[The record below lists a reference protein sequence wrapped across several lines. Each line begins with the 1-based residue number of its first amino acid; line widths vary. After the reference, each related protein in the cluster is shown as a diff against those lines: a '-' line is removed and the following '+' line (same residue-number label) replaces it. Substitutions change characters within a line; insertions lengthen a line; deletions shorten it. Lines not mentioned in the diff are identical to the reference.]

1 MQPSQASANASAA
14 SPSPSASTPQQQQQ
28 PQAAVQQQQ
37 SRQTAAQHAQSRAPP
52 SAPQPQPQQQQQ
64 QQQTQA
70 PLNVRDA
77 LQYLDR
83 VKQQFANDYDVY
95 DQFLTIMKDFKTQ
108 TIDTPGVI
116 DRVSS
121 LFRDHP
127 SLIQG
132 FNTFLPPGYRIEC
145 HVATTN
151 GSGVGGAGGASGKT
165 NTITV
170 TTPMGVTTRTQ
181 NVSTGVG
188 AGAAGG
194 ATRPAGSATAGPT
207 SAQAGPVSSL
217 TRPPGPAPSAS
228 APLLGAAATTATSG
242 TSNLPGSRLPPL
254 PSQQHQHHHHPQHNQ
269 QQQQAPPP
277 VSSAAAPSRAI
288 SPPAPIPPFGGAR
301 TSAPWA
307 QQMQQQRA
315 AAAAAAGTGT
325 ASGTGAASQVQGGRP
340 AGQQGNVATPG
351 GAKAPASASPAPYSH
366 HQQQPQHSAST
377 AQGTKGSEQAMSGA
391 GQQGRSAAPQ
401 QHGYPSASGPGS
413 SAPAQAHAPA
423 SSAPPAAASST
434 AAVAS
439 VSTPISARE
448 STPASTTP
456 SQAQAAPQP
465 QMMEFNHA
473 ITYVNKIKNR
483 FAKDPETYKTF
494 LEILQTYQKD
504 QRPIQEVYTQVTALF
519 KDAPDLLDEFKA
531 FLPDTSG
538 QADGGAASGPQGA
551 MAPGAGGA
559 AGATAAKKKQDL
571 GATRSASQI
580 PSGGASAPS
589 KPTLA
594 QQQQQQASNLGN
606 TAAAA
611 NEKKKRAAPGTS
623 DKAKAKRAKMAHLQ
637 TSGVDGSPQ
646 QRAHAQQ
653 QQQQHATE
661 QFVQQQQQQHTPVS
675 PYGPSS
681 ITGAMGPQHAAHPHP
696 YAAAPPGFPGAP
708 RLQSAYDSY
717 LSQHHNPTLVQP
729 DEFSFFDRVKK
740 HLDDREAY
748 TEFLK
753 LLNLF
758 TQEIIDLKTLVSKSL
773 LFFGNDEMLVAQFK
787 ELVGWDPV
795 TDGRAQGEE
804 WVIDNESFHDR
815 PRVELHLL
823 KSFGPSYR
831 KLPDTEIDLACSGR
845 GPLEWSVLNDEWV
858 AFATWAS
865 EGSGAHRKNPYEEA
879 LYNSEQER
887 HWYSFHIT
895 SMARTIAYLE
905 PIAARL
911 ALMSSEERAAFKLGG
926 GGDDGSLQGGIGG
939 TAPSVYERIIRKIY
953 GKDHGWEI
961 LQALEDNP
969 GVAVPIVLARL
980 KQKDDEWKRAE
991 REWNKVWREVDAKNH
1006 YRALDHQAIPFKALD
1021 KKLTTTSKSLTGE
1034 IDTLRSKKQV
1044 KRFDIPGVNV
1054 PIHPSQPTGAI
1065 TYPTDSISPSLPPPL
1080 RPLHQFELHMT
1091 DRSVLFDV
1099 LKLTVSY
1106 LDRDQTNY
1114 SAPERARVENFL
1126 RLFVPLLWGVPQ
1138 EEMEANLGPSQHADQ
1153 LEVDDELETD
1163 ADAATETDSAAGD
1176 AGEGSEDGASSST
1189 SQRKTFGKRG
1199 ASDLRKRLLVHAAAT
1214 VGRSGNLLGLNGKP
1228 GSRAASPSEEDS
1240 ELGKLADALWI
1251 RLTEIKADGEPV
1263 EPPSPDLDIEPRR
1276 YSFFAN
1282 STFYCLVRVIHT
1294 LYHRLLAFK
1303 QLATRLAAQHNQTR
1317 LNPLSVELG
1326 LSTPVPTVDGDVK
1339 AAEHYYEHLLDLSE
1353 KLFDGDIDASTFE
1366 EQLRYMVGIRAYPL
1380 FTIDKLI
1387 GTAIKHIHTINSDG
1401 RCQDIFT
1408 LLERDRARTSTTP
1421 RQQIAYRMEVEQVL
1435 HQDENLY
1442 RLEWIPS
1449 ANAMTIQ
1456 LLGKEDLTLD
1466 DAHGSETKL
1475 HQSWL
1480 ASYVL
1485 VSPSEGIGAPV
1496 KAPLLKRNRNVSA
1509 TKEPPAFEIVPGLE
1523 AKVGEKGYQLRF
1535 VAGTEDC
1542 LYRRITT
1549 AISTEEAENATSVN
1563 EPRQERFAQWL
1574 HLQLNPEDAEGA
1586 GEEAV
1591 DAEETDA
1598 NTEAQQEA
1606 VGEVADGTAAAAVGA
1621 DNMESAGAV
1630 EGDVAMQED

>member
-1 MQPSQASANASAA
+1 MQSPAGSAPAGHGP
-14 SPSPSASTPQQQQQ
+14 SPSPSTAAAAPHAQPQPAAQQRPAASLPPAQHAQNRHQQPPPPPPQQQQQ
-28 PQAAVQQQQ
+28 H
-37 SRQTAAQHAQSRAPP
+37 TH
-52 SAPQPQPQQQQQ
+52 QQQQQ
-64 QQQTQA
+64 QPTQA

-77 LQYLDR
+77 LHYLDR

-151 GSGVGGAGGASGKT
+151 GSGVGGVGGANGGKTKT

-181 NVSTGVG
+181 DVSTAG
-188 AGAAGG
+188 AGA
-194 ATRPAGSATAGPT
+194 RPAAAAAGPPSRPGT
-207 SAQAGPVSSL
+207 GPTAAQAGPVSALS
-217 TRPPGPAPSAS
+217 RPPGPVPSAS
-228 APLLGAAATTATSG
+228 APLLGAATTTATSA
-242 TSNLPGSRLPPL
+242 TSGLPGSRLPPL
-254 PSQQHQHHHHPQHNQ
+254 PSQQQ
-269 QQQQAPPP
+269 QLPPP
-277 VSSAAAPSRAI
+277 TSSGPSRTI

-301 TSAPWA
+301 TAPWA
-307 QQMQQQRA
+307 QQMQQQQQRVAAA
-315 AAAAAAGTGT
+315 AAAAAAGGGGG
-325 ASGTGAASQVQGGRP
+325 ASAGTGGPAPGAGGRP
-340 AGQQGNVATPG
+340 GQSSGPETKPPSSG
-351 GAKAPASASPAPYSH
+351 SGASPGPYAAQ
-366 HQQQPQHSAST
+366 QQQPPSSGKSAEST
-377 AQGTKGSEQAMSGA
+377 AYPTARRTGHFAPSS
-391 GQQGRSAAPQ
+391 SAA
-401 QHGYPSASGPGS
+401 GS
-413 SAPAQAHAPA
+413 STPAQAPSAA
-423 SSAPPAAASST
+423 ASAPPVVT
-434 AAVAS
+434 ATA
-439 VSTPISARE
+439 
-448 STPASTTP
+448 STPASAREATP
-456 SQAQAAPQP
+456 GSATSTAPAAPAPQP

-538 QADGGAASGPQGA
+538 QADTASSASGGMPS
-551 MAPGAGGA
+551 GA
-559 AGATAAKKKQDL
+559 AGSSKKKEL
-571 GATRSASQI
+571 GATRSASQV
-580 PSGGASAPS
+580 PVGSSAAPA

-594 QQQQQQASNLGN
+594 QQQQQQQASNLG
-606 TAAAA
+606 AAAA
-611 NEKKKRAAPGTS
+611 AGGGEKKKRAAPGTS
-623 DKAKAKRAKMAHLQ
+623 DKAKAKRAKMQHLQ
-637 TSGVDGSPQ
+637 TAGGTGAGLDGAVSQPQ
-646 QRAHAQQ
+646 QQQQHRGHAQQ
-653 QQQQHATE
+653 QQHAAE
-661 QFVQQQQQQHTPVS
+661 QFVQQQQQQQQLTPVS
-675 PYGPSS
+675 PYGPSPLA
-681 ITGAMGPQHAAHPHP
+681 GGMGPQHAHPHP

-717 LSQHHNPTLVQP
+717 LSQHHNPALVQP

-773 LFFGNDEMLVAQFK
+773 LFFGNNELLVAQFK

-804 WVIDNESFHDR
+804 WIIDNESIRDR

-831 KLPDTEIDLACSGR
+831 KLPDSEIELACSGR

-887 HWYSFHIT
+887 HWYSYHIT

-911 ALMSSEERAAFKLGG
+911 ALMSSEERAAFKLGS
-926 GGDDGSLQGGIGG
+926 GGDDVGGQHGGGIGG

-991 REWNKVWREVDAKNH
+991 REWNKVWREVDAKNY

-1021 KKLTTTSKSLTGE
+1021 KKLTTTSKSLIGE
-1034 IDTLRSKKQV
+1034 IETLRTKKQI
-1044 KRFDIPGVNV
+1044 KRFDILGVNM
-1054 PIHPSQPTGAI
+1054 PKPASQPTAAI

-1138 EEMEANLGPSQHADQ
+1138 EEMEANLGPSQHSDQ
-1153 LEVDDELETD
+1153 LDADDEAETD

-1176 AGEGSEDGASSST
+1176 AGEGSEDGASSSST
-1189 SQRKTFGKRG
+1189 SQRKVVGKRG
-1199 ASDLRKRLLVHAAAT
+1199 AADLRKRLLVHAAAS
-1214 VGRSGNLLGLNGKP
+1214 VGRTGNLPGMNGKP
-1228 GSRAASPSEEDS
+1228 GSRAASPSDEGS

-1251 RLTEIKADGEPV
+1251 RLTETAPDGKPI
-1263 EPPSPDLDIEPRR
+1263 EPPSPDLVIEPRR
-1276 YSFFAN
+1276 YNFFAN
-1282 STFYCLVRVIHT
+1282 STFYCLVRVIHA

-1303 QLATRLAAQHNQTR
+1303 QLAAQLAAKHNQSR
-1317 LNPLSVELG
+1317 LNPLSIELG
-1326 LSTPVPTVDGDVK
+1326 LSTPVPTVDGEGN

-1353 KLFDGDIDASTFE
+1353 KLFDNDIDASTFE

-1408 LLERDRARTSTTP
+1408 LLEKDRARDSTTP

-1435 HQDENLY
+1435 HQDENVY

-1449 ANAMTIQ
+1449 ANALTIQ

-1466 DAHGSETKL
+1466 DAHGSEVKL

-1496 KAPLLKRNRNVSA
+1496 KAPLLKRNRNVTA
-1509 TKEPPAFEIVPGLE
+1509 TEEPPAFEILPGLE

-1542 LYRRITT
+1542 LYRRITAST
-1549 AISTEEAENATSVN
+1549 ADEETESSTTVN
-1563 EPRQERFAQWL
+1563 QRRQERFAQWL
-1574 HLQLNPEDAEGA
+1574 HLQLHPDDETGADDDAEEEAGEEKADVQENGVAAVEPAPTAAEGA
-1586 GEEAV
+1586 G
-1591 DAEETDA
+1591 DL
-1598 NTEAQQEA
+1598 
-1606 VGEVADGTAAAAVGA
+1606 
-1621 DNMESAGAV
+1621 ESAGAV
-1630 EGDVAMQED
+1630 EADVAMQED

>member
-1 MQPSQASANASAA
+1 
-14 SPSPSASTPQQQQQ
+14 
-28 PQAAVQQQQ
+28 
-37 SRQTAAQHAQSRAPP
+37 
-52 SAPQPQPQQQQQ
+52 
-64 QQQTQA
+64 
-70 PLNVRDA
+70 
-77 LQYLDR
+77 
-83 VKQQFANDYDVY
+83 
-95 DQFLTIMKDFKTQ
+95 
-108 TIDTPGVI
+108 
-116 DRVSS
+116 
-121 LFRDHP
+121 
-127 SLIQG
+127 
-132 FNTFLPPGYRIEC
+132 
-145 HVATTN
+145 
-151 GSGVGGAGGASGKT
+151 
-165 NTITV
+165 
-170 TTPMGVTTRTQ
+170 
-181 NVSTGVG
+181 
-188 AGAAGG
+188 
-194 ATRPAGSATAGPT
+194 
-207 SAQAGPVSSL
+207 
-217 TRPPGPAPSAS
+217 
-228 APLLGAAATTATSG
+228 
-242 TSNLPGSRLPPL
+242 
-254 PSQQHQHHHHPQHNQ
+254 
-269 QQQQAPPP
+269 
-277 VSSAAAPSRAI
+277 
-288 SPPAPIPPFGGAR
+288 
-301 TSAPWA
+301 
-307 QQMQQQRA
+307 
-315 AAAAAAGTGT
+315 
-325 ASGTGAASQVQGGRP
+325 
-340 AGQQGNVATPG
+340 
-351 GAKAPASASPAPYSH
+351 
-366 HQQQPQHSAST
+366 
-377 AQGTKGSEQAMSGA
+377 
-391 GQQGRSAAPQ
+391 
-401 QHGYPSASGPGS
+401 
-413 SAPAQAHAPA
+413 
-423 SSAPPAAASST
+423 
-434 AAVAS
+434 
-439 VSTPISARE
+439 
-448 STPASTTP
+448 
-456 SQAQAAPQP
+456 
-465 QMMEFNHA
+465 MMEFNHA

-538 QADGGAASGPQGA
+538 QADAAAAASGGQGA
-551 MAPGAGGA
+551 MTPGGGMAAAA
-559 AGATAAKKKQDL
+559 AGRKKEL

-580 PSGGASAPS
+580 PTGPSAAG

-594 QQQQQQASNLGN
+594 QQQQQQAANVGASAGAG

-611 NEKKKRAAPGTS
+611 AGEKKKRAAPGTS
-623 DKAKAKRAKMAHLQ
+623 DKAKAKRAKMQHLQ
-637 TSGVDGSPQ
+637 TGSGIDGSSQQQ
-646 QRAHAQQ
+646 QRAQTQQ
-653 QQQQHATE
+653 QQQQQATE
-661 QFVQQQQQQHTPVS
+661 QFVQQQQQHQQQQLTPVS
-675 PYGPSS
+675 PYGPSPLV
-681 ITGAMGPQHAAHPHP
+681 GGMAPQQHAHAHP

-758 TQEIIDLKTLVSKSL
+758 TQEIIDLKTLVSKAL
-773 LFFGNDEMLVAQFK
+773 LFFGNDEVLVAQFK

-795 TDGRAQGEE
+795 TDGRARGEE
-804 WVIDNESFHDR
+804 WIIDNESFLDR

-831 KLPDTEIDLACSGR
+831 KLPDSEIDLACSGR

-926 GGDDGSLQGGIGG
+926 PGPNGQEGLPSGGLGG
-939 TAPSVYERIIRKIY
+939 TAPSVYERIIRKVY

-969 GVAVPIVLARL
+969 AVAVPIVLARL

-991 REWNKVWREVDAKNH
+991 REWNKVWREVDAKNY

-1021 KKLTTTSKSLTGE
+1021 KKTTTTSKSLTGE
-1034 IDTLRSKKQV
+1034 IETLRTKKQI
-1044 KRFDIPGVNV
+1044 KRFDIPGVD
-1054 PIHPSQPTGAI
+1054 IARHASQASGAI
-1065 TYPTDSISPSLPPPL
+1065 TYPTDSISPSLPAPL

-1106 LDRDQTNY
+1106 LDRDQSNY

-1126 RLFVPLLWGVPQ
+1126 RLFVPMLWGVPQ
-1138 EEMEANLGPSQHADQ
+1138 EEMEANLGPSQHSDQ
-1153 LEVDDELETD
+1153 LEADEEAETD

-1189 SQRKTFGKRG
+1189 SQRKPVGKRG
-1199 ASDLRKRLLVHAAAT
+1199 AADLRKRLLVHAAAT
-1214 VGRSGNLLGLNGKP
+1214 VGRAGNLPGMNGKS
-1228 GSRAASPSEEDS
+1228 GSRAASPSDEGS

-1251 RLTEIKADGEPV
+1251 RLTETAADEQPV
-1263 EPPSPDLDIEPRR
+1263 EPPSPDLVIEPRR
-1276 YSFFAN
+1276 YNFFAN
-1282 STFYCLVRVIHT
+1282 STFYCLVRIIHT

-1303 QLATRLAAQHNQTR
+1303 QLAAQLAAKHTHHR
-1317 LNPLSVELG
+1317 LNPLGIELG
-1326 LSTPVPTVDGDVK
+1326 LSAPVPTVDGEGN

-1353 KLFDGDIDASTFE
+1353 KLFDNDIDASTFE

-1408 LLERDRARTSTTP
+1408 LLEKDRARDSTTP

-1435 HQDENLY
+1435 NQDENLY

-1449 ANAMTIQ
+1449 ASAMTIQ

-1466 DAHGSETKL
+1466 DAFGSEAKL

-1496 KAPLLKRNRNVSA
+1496 KAPLLKRNRNVTA
-1509 TKEPPAFEIVPGLE
+1509 TEEPPAFEIVPGLE

-1542 LYRRITT
+1542 LYRRIASAT
-1549 AISTEEAENATSVN
+1549 SSEEAEISASVN
-1563 EPRQERFAQWL
+1563 QRRQERFARWL
-1574 HLQLNPEDAEGA
+1574 HLQLNPEAEE
-1586 GEEAV
+1586 EEAV
-1591 DAEETDA
+1591 A
-1598 NTEAQQEA
+1598 
-1606 VGEVADGTAAAAVGA
+1606 ADVAAAEQEGMEEEKAADAQPDAPTIVNGA
-1621 DNMESAGAV
+1621 APTAGAGLQ
-1630 EGDVAMQED
+1630 EGAEVVVGDDVAMQED